1 MNSIASQADD
11 TGLRD
16 NRLLKLRDAMN
27 GAFARA
33 SSARVGGIVTEIAS
47 DVFYVSGLSQVA
59 HIGDLIERETAQ
71 DVPLGQV
78 IRIDQERTVVR
89 AFSSLSLLSIG
100 STVWHKGPLRLNP
113 HPSWRGRSFDGFGN
127 CIDGKGRRLV
137 GLTASSVEKSA
148 LPALE
153 RNRVTEAMPTGIKV
167 IDLFTPMCNGQRVG
181 IFAGSGVGKS
191 TLLQMLAQA
200 DSFDTIVICL
210 VGERGREV
218 REFLE
223 DGLGSEAERC
233 VCVIATSDESAL
245 VRKLAPFTALTIA
258 EYFRDRGDNVLLL
271 ADSITRFAHAARDVA
286 ISAGEPPVQRG
297 YPPSVFADIAR
308 LLERAGPGTKDTG
321 AITGIFSVLVDGD
334 NHDEPIA
341 DSVRGILDGHIVLDR
356 SIAALGRYPAVDPV
370 QSISRLATHIWTP
383 QQQEFVQSMRAMI
396 SRYEE
401 TKDLRIVG
409 GYQPGNDERIDQAV
423 ALTPLLYDFLQQ
435 SGNDPKCADVFSAA
449 ADALRV
455 GLAQQ

>member
-1 MNSIASQADD
+1 MNELTPQVDNSDPPGNSL
-11 TGLRD
+11 LR
-16 NRLLKLRDAMN
+16 LRDAVN
-27 GAFARA
+27 STFARA
-33 SSARVGGIVTEIAS
+33 SSARVGGVVTEIAS
-47 DVFYVSGLSQVA
+47 DVFYVSGISHTA
-59 HIGDLIERETAQ
+59 RIGDLVELETGQ

-78 IRIDQERTVVR
+78 IRVDKERTVVR
-89 AFSSLSLLSIG
+89 AFSSLSQLSIG
-100 STVWHKGPLRLNP
+100 CTIWHKGQLILNP

-127 CIDGKGRRLV
+127 CIDGKGPRLV
-137 GLTASSVEKSA
+137 GLAPSCVEKTA
-148 LPALE
+148 PPALT
-153 RNRVTEAMPTGIKV
+153 RNRVDEAMPTGVKV

-191 TLLQMLAQA
+191 VLLQMLAKSK
-200 DSFDTIVICL
+200 SFDTTVICL

-223 DGLGSEAERC
+223 DGLGEEAGRC
-233 VCVIATSDESAL
+233 ICVIATSDESAL
-245 VRKLAPFTALTIA
+245 VRKLAPFTAMTIA
-258 EYFRDRGDNVLLL
+258 EYFRDKGDNVLLL
-271 ADSITRFAHAARDVA
+271 SDSITRFAHAARDVA

-308 LLERAGPGTKDTG
+308 LLERAGPGTEGTG

-334 NHDEPIA
+334 NHDDPIA

-356 SIAALGRYPAVDPV
+356 AIAALGRYPAVDPV
-370 QSISRLATHIWTP
+370 LSISRLATQIWSA

-401 TKDLRIVG
+401 TKDLRMVG

-423 ALTPLLYDFLQQ
+423 TLTPMLYDFLRQ
-435 SGNDPKCADVFSAA
+435 STDDAECEDVFAA
-449 ADALRV
+449 AAEALRV
-455 GLAQQ
+455 GLAQE